1 MKAWGTW
8 NIMAVTASGFVVF
21 LGTNNNERATVG
33 SGLVINEALGAI
45 GIE

>member
-1 MKAWGTW
+1 MKAWGAR
-8 NIMAVTASGFVVF
+8 NIMAVSATGFIVF
-21 LGTNNNERATVG
+21 LGTDNDERATVG

>member
-1 MKAWGTW
+1 MEVWGTW

-21 LGTNNNERATVG
+21 LGTNNNERAVVG
-33 SGLVINEALGAI
+33 GWLAINEALGAI

>member
-1 MKAWGTW
+1 MEVWGAR

-21 LGTNNNERATVG
+21 LGTDNNERAVVG
-33 SGLVINEALGAI
+33 SGLAINEALGAI

>member
-1 MKAWGTW
+1 MEVWGTW

-21 LGTNNNERATVG
+21 LGTNNNERAVVG
-33 SGLVINEALGAI
+33 SGLAINEALGAI